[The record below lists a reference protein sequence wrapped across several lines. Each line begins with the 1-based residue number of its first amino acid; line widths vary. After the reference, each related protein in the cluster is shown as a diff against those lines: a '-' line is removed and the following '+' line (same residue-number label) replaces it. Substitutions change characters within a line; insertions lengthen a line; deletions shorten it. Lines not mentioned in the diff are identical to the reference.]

1 MLKKVGGC
9 LICKKGLRLYH
20 RIIQTR
26 GTGCNNPLTVK
37 PCNNFPGLPSETS
50 DADLNDKTPGPGCS
64 KTGQRYPPDK
74 SLSSE

>member
-50 DADLNDKTPGPGCS
+50 DADLNDKTPVTWLLKS
-64 KTGQRYPPDK
+64 KAGALQEFSPQTR
-74 SLSSE
+74 